1 MFSLRFSLNLIST
14 PAFAFQQSGLDNDE
28 IEAVVAAVVSLG
40 PSVCSYEWGV
50 GWLQHAIENTS
61 QPIPRCAAEVLIRL
75 GHHALTIPGVPV
87 WVECAVASS
96 HSHHAPVAFSLIR
109 ALGAD
114 ALQHLPWLSDWL
126 RITITTGTVKYVST
140 CMRTALLIFS
150 IALKPIRLHT
160 SPRACV

>member
-1 MFSLRFSLNLIST
+1 M
-14 PAFAFQQSGLDNDE
+14 
-28 IEAVVAAVVSLG
+28 VAAVVSLG

-50 GWLQHAIENTS
+50 GWLQHAIENAS

-140 CMRTALLIFS
+140 CNAHCVIDLFDSFETHQTAYQSTCLCIM
-150 IALKPIRLHT
+150 I
-160 SPRACV
+160 